1 MDRKMS
7 KGNSGSSSNN
17 PNRGSTDSGRVKIDK
32 KGTVTHT
39 LSDFKQKIKTYVTH
53 NKGKDWQL
61 IRAPK

>member
-1 MDRKMS
+1 MDKKMS
-7 KGNSGSSSNN
+7 KGTSSSN
-17 PNRGSTDSGRVKIDK
+17 PNKGSSDSGRVKIEK

-61 IRAPK
+61 IRAPA